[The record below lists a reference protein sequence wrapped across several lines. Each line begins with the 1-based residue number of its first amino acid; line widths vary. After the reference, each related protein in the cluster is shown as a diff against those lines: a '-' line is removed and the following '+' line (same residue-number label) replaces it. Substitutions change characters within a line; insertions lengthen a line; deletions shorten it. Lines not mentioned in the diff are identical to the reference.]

1 MLRCPPRSQRPRHN
15 AAEDAA
21 ASKAPEGLSLPPG
34 EAFLLAPLRL
44 APAYFLLRGLKQR
57 ASIASGMPTTIAVVG
72 AGRVG
77 RSLGR
82 ALRNRGLRLG
92 AVVTTNLRSSRAA
105 VRFVGAGK
113 PLARIEKGVAEG
125 DIVLISTPDRAV
137 AEVARALARLPV
149 RWHGKAVLHTSG
161 ALSSR
166 ELLPLRRRGAAVG
179 CLHPL
184 YPFPHALKTLPRGI
198 VFGVEGDRR
207 ACAMA
212 ARLAR
217 KLGGTVVRVQ
227 AKRKT
232 HYHAAAV
239 MAAGHLLTLLEL
251 ASSVL
256 ARAGVRGR
264 DARRALLP
272 LAEATLQAY
281 SRCGARA
288 WTGPI
293 KRGDA
298 ETVWRHLVAL
308 KEMPLD
314 VQQVYVS
321 LARAGLHSLGALRGR
336 SERELRRLLER

>member
-1 MLRCPPRSQRPRHN
+1 
-15 AAEDAA
+15 
-21 ASKAPEGLSLPPG
+21 
-34 EAFLLAPLRL
+34 
-44 APAYFLLRGLKQR
+44 
-57 ASIASGMPTTIAVVG
+57 MPTTVAVVG

-77 RSLGR
+77 RSLGW
-82 ALRNRGLRLG
+82 ALRERGFRLG

-105 VRFVGAGK
+105 VRFLRAGK
-113 PLARIEKGVAEG
+113 PLARIEEAVAEG
-125 DIVLISTPDRAV
+125 GIVLISTPDRAV
-137 AEVARALARLPV
+137 AEVARALARLPL
-149 RWHGKAVLHTSG
+149 RWRGKVVLHTSG
-161 ALSSR
+161 ALPSR

-184 YPFPHALKTLPRGI
+184 FPFPHALKTLPRGI
-198 VFGVEGDRR
+198 VFGVEGDPR

-217 KLGGTVVRVQ
+217 TLGGTIVRVQ

-251 ASSVL
+251 AGRVL

-272 LAEATLQAY
+272 LAEATLQSY
-281 SRCGARA
+281 SRWGVRA

-308 KEMPLD
+308 KEMPLG
-314 VQQVYVS
+314 VQHVY
-321 LARAGLHSLGALRGR
+321 LALAQASVALYRKR
-336 SERELRRLLER
+336 PDKATRELCRLLGMRGKS